1 MGRRPDK
8 PAVDDTAW
16 QLAVARE
23 AAIRPLAAKRRLVLA
38 DVGPACRQL
47 GLSRSRIY
55 QLLDQCRSAPVA
67 SSLLG
72 RSLATGLRRPDETEA
87 MIEHA
92 MRDTDRKPERPTI
105 SAFHD
110 RVRALCY
117 CDGVASP
124 SWKAV
129 RARVELVDR
138 RGLMRDRE
146 GAKAA
151 RDHFAPAVTECR
163 ADHVLHIVHVDRTLV
178 DVIAVDAVY
187 RKPLQSPWLTLAID
201 VAGRMA
207 TGFISSLES
216 PPSASVA
223 LRRSENAGG
232 TCPGPFMVETQS
244 SRVGRAQRSGAR
256 WRWLRGTDLAGFP
269 ALSGAD
275 FVRLPASSRKS

>member
-1 MGRRPDK
+1 
-8 PAVDDTAW
+8 
-16 QLAVARE
+16 
-23 AAIRPLAAKRRLVLA
+23 
-38 DVGPACRQL
+38 
-47 GLSRSRIY
+47 
-55 QLLDQCRSAPVA
+55 
-67 SSLLG
+67 
-72 RSLATGLRRPDETEA
+72 

-92 MRDTDRKPERPTI
+92 MRDTYRKPERPTI

-110 RVRALCY
+110 RVRALRY

-151 RDHFAPAVTECR
+151 CDRFAPAVTEYR

-178 DVIAVDAVY
+178 DVIVVDAVY

-216 PPSASVA
+216 PSSTSVA
-223 LRRSENAGG
+223 LRRSEKAAG
-232 TCPGPFMVETQS
+232 TCPGPFMVESTQS

-256 WRWLRGTDLAGFP
+256 WRWLRGADLAGFP